1 MFGAK
6 ARSVRAPT
14 ASALSTRS
22 GQRTDRVTVRN
33 RGRKTTTFY
42 AAVGF
47 NTRKQLKLLNATLH
61 AARRL
66 SRRAL
71 G

>member
-1 MFGAK
+1 VFNGK
-6 ARSVRAPT
+6 ARGVGRARPVGR
-14 ASALSTRS
+14 SARS
-22 GQRTDRVTVRN
+22 GRRTDRVTVRN

-47 NTRKQLKLLNATLH
+47 RRDKRLKLLNAAYTL
-61 AARRL
+61 RVK
-66 SRRAL
+66 